1 MQNFSPL
8 LQFYANQTPDT
19 HGRYIEDIWAFS
31 HQKLEYTH
39 NFIQW
44 IFPLEVMSRYHPSP
58 ILTKQDRLDF
68 AHSDLL
74 KQHKL
79 KSLDVMLDFWGM
91 MRDGVNIIEKG
102 ILTKKEYAWLKPH
115 NHNQLRMTRTIH
127 SLALCDQPELALSLQ
142 QALLSIAD
150 KYGNVSPKIFDYWL
164 NATSVPSLGI

>member
-8 LQFYANQTPDT
+8 LQFYANQIPDT
-19 HGRYIEDIWAFS
+19 HGRYIEDIWEFN

-58 ILTKQDRLDF
+58 ILTK
-68 AHSDLL
+68 
-74 KQHKL
+74 
-79 KSLDVMLDFWGM
+79 V
-91 MRDGVNIIEKG
+91 EKG
-102 ILTKKEYAWLKPH
+102 ILTKKEYTWLKPH
-115 NHNQLRMTRTIH
+115 DHNQLRMTRTIH

-142 QALLSIAD
+142 QSLLVIAD

-164 NATSVPSLGI
+164 NATSVPSLDR